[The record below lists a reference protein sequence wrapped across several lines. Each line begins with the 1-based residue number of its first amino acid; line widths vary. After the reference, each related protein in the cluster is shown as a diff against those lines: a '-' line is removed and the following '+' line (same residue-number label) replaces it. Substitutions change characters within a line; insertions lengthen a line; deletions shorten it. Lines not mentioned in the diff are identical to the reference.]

1 MKMNINQIYYSHKSS
16 TCMNKDG
23 KALSVYES
31 YQEAQDSARY
41 IGKSFIPYLCSK
53 CGKYHLKP
61 EEFYCEKAN
70 RVCNCVDHNGNPK
83 DSYKTREDALKMVNI
98 RAKAGIKLNIYECPK
113 SNYFHLTSRNVL

>member
-16 TCMNKDG
+16 TCMSKEG

-31 YQEAQDSARY
+31 YQEAQNSARY
-41 IGKSFIPYLCSK
+41 IGNSFIPYLCSR

-61 EEFYCEKAN
+61 EEFYCEKVI

-83 DSYKTREDALKMVNI
+83 DCYKTREDALKMVNI
-98 RAKAGIKLNIYECPK
+98 RAKAGIILHIYEYHK
-113 SNYFHLTSRNVL
+113 SDCFHLTSRNVL

>member
-1 MKMNINQIYYSHKSS
+1 MKMNINRIYYSHKSS

-31 YQEAQDSARY
+31 YQEAQNSARY

-61 EEFYCEKAN
+61 EEFYCEKVN

-83 DSYKTREDALKMVNI
+83 DSYKTKEDALKMVNI
-98 RAKAGIKLNIYECPK
+98 RAKAGIELHIYKCPK
-113 SNYFHLTSRNVL
+113 SDYYHLTSRNVL

>member
-16 TCMNKDG
+16 TCMSKEG

-31 YQEAQDSARY
+31 YQEAQNSARY
-41 IGKSFIPYLCSK
+41 IGNSFIPYLCSR

-61 EEFYCEKAN
+61 EEFYCEKVI

-83 DSYKTREDALKMVNI
+83 DCYKIREDVLKMVNI
-98 RAKAGIKLNIYECPK
+98 RAKAGIILHIYECPK
-113 SNYFHLTSRNVL
+113 SDCFHLTSRNVL